1 MESGLFA
8 SFRSLCRER
17 QMTSAWI
24 GSLSCDR
31 SISPTHSASS
41 KTPLTNGVGVVMAT
55 DEPRYMAKKGADST
69 WRLRSPPVHQ
79 ETGGSRC
86 DVTASSCADAAGHFG
101 QTHSTEPRERRAT
114 RG

>member
-1 MESGLFA
+1 MDQPGICG
-8 SFRSLCRER
+8 FRRSHRAPKCSTVLGRRGPR
-17 QMTSAWI
+17 QAYAGAAT
-24 GSLSCDR
+24 
-31 SISPTHSASS
+31 PT
-41 KTPLTNGVGVVMAT
+41 KVGVVMAT
-55 DEPRYMAKKGADST
+55 DEPRYMAKNGADST
-69 WRLRSPPVHQ
+69 RRLRSPPVHQ